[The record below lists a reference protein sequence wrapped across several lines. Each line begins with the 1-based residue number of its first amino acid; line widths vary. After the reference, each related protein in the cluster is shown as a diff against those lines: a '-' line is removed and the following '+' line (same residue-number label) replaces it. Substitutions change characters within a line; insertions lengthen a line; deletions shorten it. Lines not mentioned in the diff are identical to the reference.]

1 MVFPWS
7 VPTSDQPPT
16 HTPQL
21 PGDGE
26 GVDGN
31 EKKGEQAAIVAVE
44 EEEEEQEEE
53 MDGRLQWT
61 YDIKYTRGPPKNK
74 VGVGSQ
80 GVRYELEILDVDT
93 SKTFRLHIPLGGQH
107 RFSKAIA
114 LPQVENKVLR
124 NQLRM
129 CFK

>member
-31 EKKGEQAAIVAVE
+31 EKKGEIDGETDEKREQAAIVAVE
-44 EEEEEQEEE
+44 AEEEEEEEKEEE
-53 MDGRLQWT
+53 MDGRLLWT

-80 GVRYELEILDVDT
+80 GVRYDLEI
-93 SKTFRLHIPLGGQH
+93 
-107 RFSKAIA
+107 
-114 LPQVENKVLR
+114 
-124 NQLRM
+124 
-129 CFK
+129 